1 MTHAL
6 RITATGRIPMDAQRK
21 TALTV
26 GILFVLTLVF
36 AIPGVL
42 AYGPVLND
50 PFYVLGPGA
59 GLSVSLGAF
68 FEILTVIAN
77 IATAMVLFPLLRRQ
91 NETLAL
97 SYVAARFIEGALIV
111 VGMLSLLAVETL
123 RQDGAGADPD
133 SLLVASQSLVA
144 VHDWT
149 FLLGPGFMSGLG
161 NGLLLGYL
169 IYRSG
174 LLSRRLTMFGMIGG
188 PLVMASGIAV
198 LFGLI
203 EAGSTAQGLAT
214 IPGDRLGDRDPRS
227 APHLQGL
234 PARGCCLAPLPVRE
248 RGHVDRRQSV
258 IDRPCD
264 GRGCGMTAVRG
275 RTATLP
281 PRLIIRAAWV
291 LHRALYRLH
300 QGADRPPPTGGR

>member
-1 MTHAL
+1 MSNAVRT
-6 RITATGRIPMDAQRK
+6 TATVRIPMDTQRR

-50 PFYVLGPGA
+50 PAYVLGPGA
-59 GLSVSLGAF
+59 GNSVSLGAF

-97 SYVAARFIEGALIV
+97 SYVAARFIEAALIV

-123 RQDGAGADPD
+123 RQKSAGADPG

-169 IYRSG
+169 MYRSG
-174 LLSRRLTMFGMIGG
+174 LLSRRLSIVGIVGG

-198 LFGLI
+198 LFGVI
-203 EAGSTAQGLAT
+203 DAGSAGQGVAT
-214 IPGDRLGDRDPRS
+214 ILEIVWEIGILGLFLILKGFRPAAAASLVSRNQGRS
-227 APHLQGL
+227 TPDSPSSTV
-234 PARGCCLAPLPVRE
+234 PATVG
-248 RGHVDRRQSV
+248 G
-258 IDRPCD
+258 
-264 GRGCGMTAVRG
+264 
-275 RTATLP
+275 
-281 PRLIIRAAWV
+281 AA
-291 LHRALYRLH
+291 
-300 QGADRPPPTGGR
+300 

>member
-1 MTHAL
+1 MTIA
-6 RITATGRIPMDAQRK
+6 RRSTATKVVPADDTYRR
-21 TALTV
+21 TARTV

-50 PFYVLGPGA
+50 PSYVLGPGA
-59 GLSVSLGAF
+59 GLSVSFGAF
-68 FEILTVIAN
+68 FEILTVTAN

-123 RQDGAGADPD
+123 RQDGAGADPA

-149 FLLGPGFMSGLG
+149 FVLGPGFMSGLG

-169 IYRSG
+169 MYRSG
-174 LLSRRLTMFGMIGG
+174 LVQRRLATFGIIGG

-198 LFGLI
+198 LFGVI
-203 EAGSTAQGLAT
+203 DAGSTWQGLAT
-214 IPGDRLGDRDPRS
+214 ILEIVWEIGILGIFLIAKGFQPDAVASLLARPSDTGMATVAGPVAIGS
-227 APHLQGL
+227 A
-234 PARGCCLAPLPVRE
+234 
-248 RGHVDRRQSV
+248 
-258 IDRPCD
+258 ID
-264 GRGCGMTAVRG
+264 GG
-275 RTATLP
+275 
-281 PRLIIRAAWV
+281 AA
-291 LHRALYRLH
+291 
-300 QGADRPPPTGGR
+300 

>member
-6 RITATGRIPMDAQRK
+6 RTTATSRIPIDTQRK

-50 PFYVLGPGA
+50 PAYVLGPGA
-59 GLSVSLGAF
+59 GNSVSLGAF

-97 SYVAARFIEGALIV
+97 SYVAARFIEAALIV

-123 RQDGAGADPD
+123 RQDGAGADPG

-169 IYRSG
+169 MYRSG
-174 LLSRRLTMFGMIGG
+174 LLSRRLTMFGVIGG

-198 LFGLI
+198 LFGVI
-203 EAGSTAQGLAT
+203 EAGSTAQGVAT
-214 IPGDRLGDRDPRS
+214 ILEIVWEVGILGLFLIFKGFRPGAAASLVSRSGDEDTSTTGSPS
-227 APHLQGL
+227 TTV
-234 PARGCCLAPLPVRE
+234 PATVAG
-248 RGHVDRRQSV
+248 
-258 IDRPCD
+258 
-264 GRGCGMTAVRG
+264 
-275 RTATLP
+275 
-281 PRLIIRAAWV
+281 AA
-291 LHRALYRLH
+291 
-300 QGADRPPPTGGR
+300 

>member
-1 MTHAL
+1 MTDAV
-6 RITATGRIPMDAQRK
+6 RTTATKRLPMEAQRK

-50 PFYVLGPGA
+50 PSYVLGPGA
-59 GLSVSLGAF
+59 GLSVSVGAF

-97 SYVAARFIEGALIV
+97 SYVAARLIEGALIV

-123 RQDGAGADPD
+123 RQDGAEPHSG

-149 FLLGPGFMSGLG
+149 SC
-161 NGLLLGYL
+161 
-169 IYRSG
+169 
-174 LLSRRLTMFGMIGG
+174 
-188 PLVMASGIAV
+188 
-198 LFGLI
+198 
-203 EAGSTAQGLAT
+203 
-214 IPGDRLGDRDPRS
+214 S
-227 APHLQGL
+227 APASCRVSGT
-234 PARGCCLAPLPVRE
+234 GCCSA
-248 RGHVDRRQSV
+248 
-258 IDRPCD
+258 I
-264 GRGCGMTAVRG
+264 
-275 RTATLP
+275 
-281 PRLIIRAAWV
+281 
-291 LHRALYRLH
+291 
-300 QGADRPPPTGGR
+300 

>member
-1 MTHAL
+1 MTHAP
-6 RITATGRIPMDAQRK
+6 RISPTSRVRMEPQRK

-36 AIPGVL
+36 AVPGVL

-50 PFYVLGPGA
+50 PSYVLGAGA
-59 GLSVSLGAF
+59 GFSVSLGAF

-111 VGMLSLLAVETL
+111 VGMLSVLAVETV
-123 RQDGAGADPD
+123 RRDGAGADPG

-169 IYRSG
+169 MYRSG
-174 LLSRRLTMFGMIGG
+174 LVSRRLTMFGMIGG

-198 LFGLI
+198 LFGFI
-203 EAGSTAQGLAT
+203 QAGSTWQGVAT
-214 IPGDRLGDRDPRS
+214 ILEIVWEIGILGLFLIFKGFRPGAAASLLSLSAEEHRS
-227 APHLQGL
+227 TTGSPSTTV
-234 PARGCCLAPLPVRE
+234 PATVAG
-248 RGHVDRRQSV
+248 
-258 IDRPCD
+258 
-264 GRGCGMTAVRG
+264 
-275 RTATLP
+275 
-281 PRLIIRAAWV
+281 AA
-291 LHRALYRLH
+291 
-300 QGADRPPPTGGR
+300 

>member
-1 MTHAL
+1 M
-6 RITATGRIPMDAQRK
+6 GAQRT

-50 PFYVLGPGA
+50 PLYVLGPGA

-68 FEILTVIAN
+68 FEIVTVIAN

-123 RQDGAGADPD
+123 RQDGAGAAPE

-198 LFGLI
+198 LFGFI
-203 EAGSTAQGLAT
+203 EAGSTAQGVAT
-214 IPGDRLGDRDPRS
+214 ILEIVWEIGILGLLLIFRGFRPEAAASLLSRS
-227 APHLQGL
+227 GAEDGSTIGSPSATAP
-234 PARGCCLAPLPVRE
+234 
-248 RGHVDRRQSV
+248 
-258 IDRPCD
+258 
-264 GRGCGMTAVRG
+264 
-275 RTATLP
+275 ATVGG
-281 PRLIIRAAWV
+281 AA
-291 LHRALYRLH
+291 
-300 QGADRPPPTGGR
+300 

>member
-1 MTHAL
+1 MT
-6 RITATGRIPMDAQRK
+6 TAVRTTTPTRVPMDGQRK
-21 TALTV
+21 TALAV

-50 PFYVLGPGA
+50 PAYVLGPGA
-59 GLSVSLGAF
+59 GNSVSLGAF

-97 SYVAARFIEGALIV
+97 SYVAARFIEAALIV

-123 RQDGAGADPD
+123 RQDGANADPGA
-133 SLLVASQSLVA
+133 LLVASQSLVA

-169 IYRSG
+169 MYRSG
-174 LLSRRLTMFGMIGG
+174 LLSRRLSMVGIVAG

-198 LFGLI
+198 LFGVI
-203 EAGSTAQGLAT
+203 EAGSTPQGVAT
-214 IPGDRLGDRDPRS
+214 IPEIVWEIGILGLFLIVKGFRPT
-227 APHLQGL
+227 AAATLL
-234 PARGCCLAPLPVRE
+234 ARNNDTSTA
-248 RGHVDRRQSV
+248 
-258 IDRPCD
+258 D
-264 GRGCGMTAVRG
+264 GPTAVVAA
-275 RTATLP
+275 TAGG
-281 PRLIIRAAWV
+281 AA
-291 LHRALYRLH
+291 
-300 QGADRPPPTGGR
+300 

>member
-1 MTHAL
+1 
-6 RITATGRIPMDAQRK
+6 MDAQRK

-26 GILFVLTLVF
+26 GVLFVLTLVF
-36 AIPGVL
+36 AIPGVM
-42 AYGPVLND
+42 AYRPVLDD
-50 PFYVLGPGA
+50 PSYVLGPGA
-59 GLSVSLGAF
+59 GLSVQLGAF

-123 RQDGAGADPD
+123 REDAAGADPG

-169 IYRSG
+169 VYRSG
-174 LLSRRLTMFGMIGG
+174 LLPRRLTLFGIIGG

-203 EAGSTAQGLAT
+203 GAGSTWQGVATIPEIVWEIGILGLVLIFKGFQPAAAASLLARSGAQDGSTTASPSSIAPAT
-214 IPGDRLGDRDPRS
+214 IPG
-227 APHLQGL
+227 
-234 PARGCCLAPLPVRE
+234 
-248 RGHVDRRQSV
+248 
-258 IDRPCD
+258 
-264 GRGCGMTAVRG
+264 
-275 RTATLP
+275 
-281 PRLIIRAAWV
+281 AA
-291 LHRALYRLH
+291 
-300 QGADRPPPTGGR
+300 

>member
-1 MTHAL
+1 MTNPV
-6 RITATGRIPMDAQRK
+6 RTPATNRVPMDAQRK
-21 TALTV
+21 TAFAV

-50 PFYVLGPGA
+50 PAYVLGPGA
-59 GLSVSLGAF
+59 GNSVSLGAF

-97 SYVAARFIEGALIV
+97 SYVAARFIEAALIV

-123 RQDGAGADPD
+123 RQDGAGADPG

-169 IYRSG
+169 MYRSG

-188 PLVMASGIAV
+188 PLVMASGIAI
-198 LFGLI
+198 LFGVI
-203 EAGSTAQGLAT
+203 ELGSPAQGLAT
-214 IPGDRLGDRDPRS
+214 VLEIVWEIGILGLYLIVRGFQPGAAATLLARSGDT
-227 APHLQGL
+227 L
-234 PARGCCLAPLPVRE
+234 PMAVPSPATA
-248 RGHVDRRQSV
+248 
-258 IDRPCD
+258 
-264 GRGCGMTAVRG
+264 TAVAG
-275 RTATLP
+275 VA
-281 PRLIIRAAWV
+281 
-291 LHRALYRLH
+291 
-300 QGADRPPPTGGR
+300 

>member
-1 MTHAL
+1 
-6 RITATGRIPMDAQRK
+6 MDAQRK

-50 PFYVLGPGA
+50 PAYVLGPGA
-59 GLSVSLGAF
+59 GNSIPLGAF

-91 NETLAL
+91 HETLAL
-97 SYVAARFIEGALIV
+97 SYVAARFIEAALIV

-169 IYRSG
+169 MYRSG
-174 LLSRRLTMFGMIGG
+174 LLSRGLSMVGIIGG

-198 LFGLI
+198 LFGVI
-203 EAGSTAQGLAT
+203 NAGSTAQGAAT
-214 IPGDRLGDRDPRS
+214 ILEIVWEIGILGLLLIAKGFRPGAAASLLSRNDDKSTADSPS
-227 APHLQGL
+227 STV
-234 PARGCCLAPLPVRE
+234 PA
-248 RGHVDRRQSV
+248 
-258 IDRPCD
+258 
-264 GRGCGMTAVRG
+264 AVG
-275 RTATLP
+275 G
-281 PRLIIRAAWV
+281 AA
-291 LHRALYRLH
+291 
-300 QGADRPPPTGGR
+300 

>member
-1 MTHAL
+1 M
-6 RITATGRIPMDAQRK
+6 P
-21 TALTV
+21 
-26 GILFVLTLVF
+26 
-36 AIPGVL
+36 AI
-42 AYGPVLND
+42 
-50 PFYVLGPGA
+50 
-59 GLSVSLGAF
+59 SVSLGAF

-97 SYVAARFIEGALIV
+97 SYVAARFIEAALIV

-169 IYRSG
+169 MYRSG
-174 LLSRRLTMFGMIGG
+174 LLSRRLTIFGIIGG

-198 LFGLI
+198 LFGVI
-203 EAGSTAQGLAT
+203 EAGSTAQGVAT
-214 IPGDRLGDRDPRS
+214 ILEIVWEIGILG
-227 APHLQGL
+227 LLLIFKGFQ
-234 PARGCCLAPLPVRE
+234 PAAAASLLSRIRG
-248 RGHVDRRQSV
+248 RGHVDRRPLRHRPSLRRSQV
-258 IDRPCD
+258 RHDRRRRADSNAPSTSDCP
-264 GRGCGMTAVRG
+264 GRLGAASRALSGAPGGGSASAHRRPATSSGCCASRRSGGARASHGSRSSATT
-275 RTATLP
+275 RTARTSSRWP
-281 PRLIIRAAWV
+281 
-291 LHRALYRLH
+291 
-300 QGADRPPPTGGR
+300 

>member
-1 MTHAL
+1 MTTTT
-6 RITATGRIPMDAQRK
+6 RSSTATRVPVDAQRT
-21 TALTV
+21 TALAV

-42 AYGPVLND
+42 LYAPVLDD

-59 GLSVSLGAF
+59 GISVSLGAC

-123 RQDGAGADPD
+123 RQDAAGADPG
-133 SLLVASQSLVA
+133 SLLVAGQSLVA

-169 IYRSG
+169 MYRSG
-174 LLSRRLTMFGMIGG
+174 LIQRRLAGIGIIGG

-198 LFGLI
+198 LLGVI
-203 EAGSTAQGLAT
+203 DAGSTWQGLAT
-214 IPGDRLGDRDPRS
+214 ILEIVWEIGILGLFLIVKGFQPAAVASLLAGPRDEVATTTADPSSITS
-227 APHLQGL
+227 A
-234 PARGCCLAPLPVRE
+234 
-248 RGHVDRRQSV
+248 
-258 IDRPCD
+258 
-264 GRGCGMTAVRG
+264 TAAG
-275 RTATLP
+275 
-281 PRLIIRAAWV
+281 AA
-291 LHRALYRLH
+291 
-300 QGADRPPPTGGR
+300 

>member
-1 MTHAL
+1 MTNAV
-6 RITATGRIPMDAQRK
+6 RTTATKRLPMDAQRK

-50 PFYVLGPGA
+50 PAYVLGPGA
-59 GLSVSLGAF
+59 GNSVSLGAF

-97 SYVAARFIEGALIV
+97 SYVAARFIEAALIV

-123 RQDGAGADPD
+123 RQDGAGADPG

-169 IYRSG
+169 MYRSG
-174 LLSRRLTMFGMIGG
+174 LLSRRLSIFGIVGG

-198 LFGLI
+198 LFGVI
-203 EAGSTAQGLAT
+203 EAGSTAQGVAT
-214 IPGDRLGDRDPRS
+214 ILEIVWEIGILGLVLIFKGFQPAAAASLLSGSGDKNGS
-227 APHLQGL
+227 TAAPSSMV
-234 PARGCCLAPLPVRE
+234 PATNAG
-248 RGHVDRRQSV
+248 
-258 IDRPCD
+258 
-264 GRGCGMTAVRG
+264 
-275 RTATLP
+275 
-281 PRLIIRAAWV
+281 AA
-291 LHRALYRLH
+291 
-300 QGADRPPPTGGR
+300 

>member
-1 MTHAL
+1 MTNAV
-6 RITATGRIPMDAQRK
+6 RTTATTRLPMDAQRT
-21 TALTV
+21 TAFAV

-50 PFYVLGPGA
+50 PAYVLGPGA
-59 GLSVSLGAF
+59 GHSVSLGAF

-169 IYRSG
+169 MYRSG
-174 LLSRRLTMFGMIGG
+174 LLSRRLSMFGMIGG

-198 LFGLI
+198 LFGVI
-203 EAGSTAQGLAT
+203 EAGSTAQGVAT
-214 IPGDRLGDRDPRS
+214 ILEIVWEIGILGLLLIVKGFRPGAAASLLSRNDDKSTTDSPS
-227 APHLQGL
+227 ST
-234 PARGCCLAPLPVRE
+234 VR
-248 RGHVDRRQSV
+248 
-258 IDRPCD
+258 
-264 GRGCGMTAVRG
+264 
-275 RTATLP
+275 ATVGG
-281 PRLIIRAAWV
+281 AA
-291 LHRALYRLH
+291 
-300 QGADRPPPTGGR
+300 

>member
-1 MTHAL
+1 MTNTV
-6 RITATGRIPMDAQRK
+6 RTTATKRLPMDAQRK

-36 AIPGVL
+36 AIPGAL
-42 AYGPVLND
+42 AYGPVLDD
-50 PFYVLGPGA
+50 PSYVLGPGA

-97 SYVAARFIEGALIV
+97 SYVAARFIEAALIV

-123 RQDGAGADPD
+123 RQGGAGADPG

-144 VHDWT
+144 VHAWT

-169 IYRSG
+169 MYRSG
-174 LLSRRLTMFGMIGG
+174 LLSRRLTMFGIIGG

-198 LFGLI
+198 LFGVI
-203 EAGSTAQGLAT
+203 DAGSTAQVLAT
-214 IPGDRLGDRDPRS
+214 IPEIVWEIGILGLYLIFKGFQPGAAAALFSRTGDKSGS
-227 APHLQGL
+227 TA
-234 PARGCCLAPLPVRE
+234 APL
-248 RGHVDRRQSV
+248 SS
-258 IDRPCD
+258 
-264 GRGCGMTAVRG
+264 
-275 RTATLP
+275 
-281 PRLIIRAAWV
+281 
-291 LHRALYRLH
+291 
-300 QGADRPPPTGGR
+300 

>member
-1 MTHAL
+1 MTNAV
-6 RITATGRIPMDAQRK
+6 RTTATNRVPMDAQRN

-26 GILFVLTLVF
+26 GVLFVLTLVF

-50 PFYVLGPGA
+50 PAYVLGPGA

-123 RQDGAGADPD
+123 RQDAAGADPG

-144 VHDWT
+144 IHDWT
-149 FLLGPGFMSGLG
+149 FVLGPGFMSGLG

-169 IYRSG
+169 MYRSG
-174 LLSRRLTMFGMIGG
+174 LVPRRLALFGIIGG

-198 LFGLI
+198 LFGVI
-203 EAGSTAQGLAT
+203 AAGSTWQGLAT
-214 IPGDRLGDRDPRS
+214 ISEIVWEIGILGLYLIFKGFEPAAAAALVSDSPDRDGSASASPPIAAATNVLEPRS
-227 APHLQGL
+227 A
-234 PARGCCLAPLPVRE
+234 A
-248 RGHVDRRQSV
+248 
-258 IDRPCD
+258 
-264 GRGCGMTAVRG
+264 
-275 RTATLP
+275 
-281 PRLIIRAAWV
+281 
-291 LHRALYRLH
+291 
-300 QGADRPPPTGGR
+300 

>member
-1 MTHAL
+1 METDMT
-6 RITATGRIPMDAQRK
+6 TAVRTMAPKRVPMDAQRK

-26 GILFVLTLVF
+26 GVLFVLTLVF

-91 NETLAL
+91 NETIAL

-123 RQDGAGADPD
+123 RQDGAAADPG

-169 IYRSG
+169 MYRSG
-174 LLSRRLTMFGMIGG
+174 LLSRRLTTFGIIGG

-198 LFGLI
+198 LFGVI

-214 IPGDRLGDRDPRS
+214 ILEIVWEIGILGLVLIFKGFQPAAAAVLVSGS
-227 APHLQGL
+227 ADKDGSTM
-234 PARGCCLAPLPVRE
+234 AASSPV
-248 RGHVDRRQSV
+248 
-258 IDRPCD
+258 
-264 GRGCGMTAVRG
+264 AVTTQAG
-275 RTATLP
+275 
-281 PRLIIRAAWV
+281 AA
-291 LHRALYRLH
+291 
-300 QGADRPPPTGGR
+300 